1 MNPIPAQYGTIIFYR
16 SPEAIH
22 MTAGPITIHLI
33 RHGEVHN
40 PHQILY
46 GRLPGFRLSE
56 KGRKQADAAGR
67 LLDRPPVD
75 AIFASPM
82 LRARQTAN
90 EILKYHR
97 KLKLHTST
105 LLNEVCTPYEGRP
118 GAEIDARNG
127 DVYTGTDACY
137 EQPEDV
143 VARTRRFILRMRRR
157 YAGGR
162 VAAVTH
168 GDVVTFMVLWTR
180 GFGLTPR
187 NKTRLLEAGFAQSY
201 PAHASITTLTYQ
213 TSGPE
218 EKPTI
223 QYIKP

>member
-1 MNPIPAQYGTIIFYR
+1 MK
-16 SPEAIH
+16 
-22 MTAGPITIHLI
+22 AGPITIHLI

-40 PHQILY
+40 PRQILY
-46 GRLPGFRLSE
+46 GRLPRFRLSE
-56 KGRKQADAAGR
+56 RGQKQADATGRR
-67 LLDRPPVD
+67 LLEGPPME
-75 AIFASPM
+75 AIFSSPM

-90 EILKYHR
+90 KILKHHNH
-97 KLKLHTST
+97 LKLRNST
-105 LLNEVCTPYEGRP
+105 LLNEVHTSYEGRP

-127 DVYTGTDACY
+127 DVYTGTDVCY
-137 EQPEDV
+137 EQPEDI

-157 YAGGR
+157 YASGR
-162 VAAVTH
+162 VAAITH
-168 GDVVTFMVLWTR
+168 GDVVTFMVLWAL
-180 GFGLTPR
+180 GLDLTPR

-213 TSGPE
+213 TSDLK